1 MRRPAAMRPTADA
14 ETFRRPNRRTLLD
27 GSNEE
32 YAMLNRRMFLAIG
45 AAGLAMRVS
54 ATSAAGPSFDS
65 TRIKAVAFDA
75 FPILDPQPVFRACET
90 AFPGHGTDLAN
101 AWRSRQFEYQWLRAL
116 GGQYENFWE
125 TTRSAL
131 EFAAR
136 AVMLELTADTRD
148 ALMREYL
155 ALKAWPEVSQ
165 ALARLKR
172 SGRQLAFLSNATTQ
186 ILEAGVRNSGLD
198 GIFNQVIST
207 DRVKSFKP
215 DPRAYQL
222 GVDLLGLR
230 KEEILFVAFAGWD
243 VAGAKWFGY
252 PTFWANRQ
260 KAPVEQL
267 GATPDG
273 VGASLDDLTAFMEGH
288 AVGGR

>member
-1 MRRPAAMRPTADA
+1 
-14 ETFRRPNRRTLLD
+14 
-27 GSNEE
+27 
-32 YAMLNRRMFLAIG
+32 MLNRRSFLAIG
-45 AAGLAMRVS
+45 AAGLVTRV
-54 ATSAAGPSFDS
+54 TAAPVASRSFDW

-75 FPILDPQPVFRACET
+75 FPIFDPQPVFRACES
-90 AFPGHGTDLAN
+90 AFPGHGTELAN

-116 GGQYENFWE
+116 GGRYEDFWK

-136 AVMLELTADTRD
+136 AVALELTADTRD

-172 SGRQLAFLSNATTQ
+172 SGRQLALLSNATAQ
-186 ILEAGVRNSGLD
+186 ILESGIRNSALD

-222 GVDLLGLR
+222 GADVLGLR

-252 PTFWANRQ
+252 PTFWVNRR

-267 GATPDG
+267 DATPDG
-273 VGASLDDLTAFMEGH
+273 IGESLNDLTAFLERRTAG
-288 AVGGR
+288 VR